1 MKVVSLM
8 KDEDRHLEEY
18 RKYKSELDAKLG
30 TESDKQ
36 THTWLEMRL
45 KAVER
50 RISQVE
56 HDADK

>member
-1 MKVVSLM
+1 M
-8 KDEDRHLEEY
+8 KDEDKHLEEY
-18 RKYKSELDAKLG
+18 IKYKSELEAKLG